1 MGRRRAAILV
11 SAALLLPGCAPSV
24 PSPRPLPSDTA
35 ATTPPQ
41 RVAGDLLECEGE
53 SSEIDGLA
61 YALGQDPGGTTPD
74 GALFAWMTSHRF
86 RVPHSGYER
95 IQALPDGAL
104 YGYRVEGRLKVVVIF
119 SSRSAEL
126 TDAPPAV
133 VPPYTMERLWTCDPA
148 EVFAVGPAHRV
159 WVNVEGQTLDDDIGP
174 EHCMWQ
180 HARILS
186 VPDGNGFR
194 YYLRD
199 PLGVIRQ
206 EQTLFDTY
214 AAGIAIPADADDSG
228 YRSGELQLW
237 FTPADTAAY
246 VVSPDGVER
255 WPRFELTAICV

>member
-1 MGRRRAAILV
+1 
-11 SAALLLPGCAPSV
+11 
-24 PSPRPLPSDTA
+24 
-35 ATTPPQ
+35 
-41 RVAGDLLECEGE
+41 
-53 SSEIDGLA
+53 
-61 YALGQDPGGTTPD
+61 
-74 GALFAWMTSHRF
+74 MTSHRF

-126 TDAPPAV
+126 TDAPPDV

-159 WVNVEGQTLDDDIGP
+159 WVNVEGQTLDDSVGP

-180 HARILS
+180 HARVLS

-199 PLGVIRQ
+199 PLGVMRQ

-214 AAGIAIPADADDSG
+214 AAGIALPADANDSG